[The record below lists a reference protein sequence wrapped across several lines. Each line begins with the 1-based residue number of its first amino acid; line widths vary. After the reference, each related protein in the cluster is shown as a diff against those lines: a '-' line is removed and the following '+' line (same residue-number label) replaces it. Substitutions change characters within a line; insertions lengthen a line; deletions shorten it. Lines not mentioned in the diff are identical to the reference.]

1 MPERALDVPARC
13 DHAEALMSTRDTL
26 IDLALGL
33 TAAVVALFVLYMV
46 W

>member
-1 MPERALDVPARC
+1 
-13 DHAEALMSTRDTL
+13 MSTRDTL

-33 TAAVVALFVLYMV
+33 TAAVVALVVLYMV

>member
-1 MPERALDVPARC
+1 
-13 DHAEALMSTRDTL
+13 MSTRDTL

-33 TAAVVALFVLYMV
+33 TAAVVALVVMYMV

>member
-1 MPERALDVPARC
+1 
-13 DHAEALMSTRDTL
+13 MSTRDAL

-33 TAAVVALFVLYMV
+33 TAAVVALVVLYMV